1 MDYFQRNGSSLAKIQ
16 FANVLNGSNSSDLLY
31 QSLKHLP
38 EVQILN
44 FSENALSVDDCKAIG
59 KVLSEFKN
67 VRELDLTNTKI
78 QKTHGKEIADGLMRA
93 KQLEILKIA

>member
-1 MDYFQRNGSSLAKIQ
+1 MDYFQKNGNSLTKLQ
-16 FANVLNGSNSSDLLY
+16 FNDVFRYGNSSDLLY

-38 EVQILN
+38 EIQVLN
-44 FSENALSVDDCKAIG
+44 FSQNSLSVEDCKAIG

-67 VRELDLTNTKI
+67 IRELDLTNTKI

-93 KQLEILKIA
+93 KQLELLKIA